1 MLFWHVALLFSVLC
15 TSVLASP
22 DGNHET
28 SQGDNNLP
36 MKEFV
41 TFEELQGCWVGS
53 DKMHVSEFILSD
65 MNLTHRRHKKGEN
78 DVANKFLAIQG
89 GRIVYTTDDLA
100 KKIRENPKAL
110 DSTHWIPH
118 LEVEVSGMP

>member
-28 SQGDNNLP
+28 SQRDDNPPLKYP
-36 MKEFV
+36 V

-53 DKMHVSEFILSD
+53 KKKHVSEFILSD
-65 MNLTHRRHKKGEN
+65 MNLTHRRYKKGKN
-78 DVANKFLAIQG
+78 DVANELLAVQG
-89 GRIVYTTDDLA
+89 GRIVYTTDNLA
-100 KKIRENPKAL
+100 KKIKENPKAL
-110 DSTHWIPH
+110 DNTHWIPH